1 MTALV
6 LLGLVAVVL
15 IAMAWSRVGLARSE
29 RRSMRSYQRSL
40 NVLGDVTRRSEAP
53 ARVRPVP
60 PDQRQHG
67 HLGSESPAPLPP
79 GGPQAPVTP
88 ARGQPAVS
96 PFSRVPA
103 ADGEAAGPVP
113 KPRLVDVPVHF
124 EDDSARPPGS
134 GDTTVVPAVAGRRA
148 SERVLR
154 RRPVRSPSTPVVQG
168 GRTIAWGRLGG
179 VAAAALALA
188 ALALGGARLLAFH
201 HHLHA
206 AGHQHAPVT
215 HPSPPSST
223 SAPSRTSTT
232 TTPTALVPVSTSS
245 TDVAF
250 VAPKG
255 SYTLDMADSGGLC
268 WVGIQQ
274 TSGGPY
280 IWQDTLGAGQT
291 TSYRASG
298 PLVIRIGAPRFL
310 GVRVNGVPVRLPGFA
325 QPYDVTFNPSSPPS
339 SA

>member
-29 RRSMRSYQRSL
+29 RRSMRSYQRNL
-40 NVLGDVTRRSEAP
+40 NALGDVARRSEAP

-60 PDQRQHG
+60 PGQPEHG
-67 HLGSESPAPLPP
+67 HLGSGSPAPLPER
-79 GGPQAPVTP
+79 GPQAPATR
-88 ARGQPAVS
+88 ARGPAAAS

-103 ADGEAAGPVP
+103 DDEATGPIP

-124 EDDSARPPGS
+124 EDDSASPAGP
-134 GDTTVVPAVAGRRA
+134 GDTAAVPATTSRRA
-148 SERVLR
+148 PEGVLR

-168 GRTIAWGRLGG
+168 GREIAWGRLGG
-179 VAAAALALA
+179 VAAVVVALA
-188 ALALGGARLLAFH
+188 ALVLGGVHLLASH
-201 HHLHA
+201 HSLRP
-206 AGHQHAPVT
+206 AGRHDAPAT
-215 HPSPPSST
+215 HPSAPSST
-223 SAPSRTSTT
+223 SAPKRPSTT
-232 TTPTALVPVSTSS
+232 TTPTVLVPVSTSP

-255 SYTLDMADSGGLC
+255 SYTVVMADNGGLC

-310 GVRVNGVPVRLPGFA
+310 GVKVNGVPVRLPGFA